1 MSVSPIGGVTG
12 TSALQQPTAAQIAAA
27 TAPATSGAAQTSPTV
42 DAAQA
47 WEDAMRAA
55 MGDESSTTTSDP
67 LSALSTPAAATGG
80 AATTT
85 PATSAAGPATTTP
98 ATSAAG
104 QATTTPATSAA
115 GQATTTPALTPQALA
130 ALVSGSS
137 SASPDPL
144 VTSLSAPAGAST
156 PTSDASAG
164 SFV

>member
-27 TAPATSGAAQTSPTV
+27 TAPATTGAAQASPTV

-55 MGDESSTTTSDP
+55 MGDESP
-67 LSALSTPAAATGG
+67 
-80 AATTT
+80 
-85 PATSAAGPATTTP
+85 TTTP

-104 QATTTPATSAA
+104 QATTTPVTGAA
-115 GQATTTPALTPQALA
+115 GQAATTPALTPQALA

-137 SASPDPL
+137 TASADPL
-144 VTSLSAPAGAST
+144 VTSLSAPADAAT

>member
-85 PATSAAGPATTTP
+85 PATSAAG
-98 ATSAAG
+98 
-104 QATTTPATSAA
+104 
-115 GQATTTPALTPQALA
+115 QATTTPALTPQALA

>member
-12 TSALQQPTAAQIAAA
+12 TSALQQPTAVQIAAA

-80 AATTT
+80 A
-85 PATSAAGPATTTP
+85 ATTTP

>member
-85 PATSAAGPATTTP
+85 PATSAAGQT
-98 ATSAAG
+98 
-104 QATTTPATSAA
+104 TTTPATSAA